1 MEMSSPYPS
10 GGPSPIMLDILYL
23 FATLALFGA
32 LGLVVRAVEK
42 L

>member
-1 MEMSSPYPS
+1 MFLS

-23 FATLALFGA
+23 FTTLAVFAA